1 MEEIQNK
8 ISIIK
13 RQTDYDEEKI
23 KQKLQE
29 YDNNIE
35 KIIMEYHGID
45 LEKKEKDKFSNMTNN
60 QKIFKS
66 IRDFF

>member
-13 RQTDYDEEKI
+13 RQTDYEEEKI

>member
-13 RQTDYDEEKI
+13 RQTDYEEEKI

-29 YDNNIE
+29 HDNNVE

-45 LEKKEKDKFSNMTNN
+45 LNKKEKDKFSNMTNN

>member
-1 MEEIQNK
+1 MDELQNK
-8 ISIIK
+8 ISMIK

-29 YDNNIE
+29 HDNNVE